1 MNYASFIT
9 AATINQKRVLCN
21 VKAWVPRGGSYAR
34 LSIFGQ
40 ELDARARTCRL
51 SAGKVVFKDNNATR
65 RGACGVGRMMLAAGG
80 SRPSGGGVGRLR
92 QQVFDLVVE
101 RFGDMFTEHEL
112 FGFFAGDVRFDLLGQ
127 AAEKLDLGGIGSAV
141 IRHGGLADWCG
152 LTGAMRL

>member
-1 MNYASFIT
+1 MNYDSFVT
-9 AATINQKRVLCN
+9 VGTINQNSALCN
-21 VKAWVPRGGSYAR
+21 VKARASKQGSYAR

-101 RFGDMFTEHEL
+101 RFGDMVAEHEL
-112 FGFFAGDVRFDLLGQ
+112 LGLLAGDG
-127 AAEKLDLGGIGSAV
+127 
-141 IRHGGLADWCG
+141 
-152 LTGAMRL
+152 